1 MTRAQNKI
9 GNVFT
14 NKFLDAFT
22 SRNCSSIIGGNI
34 IIAGSAFCK
43 HFQTIISQVDKEYN
57 VDSFADMLGFY
68 FHEWGELLKQI
79 GDPNAKNVTQEMIT
93 DAAAWNNPP
102 GQEPGIA
109 RLVKLYNEYCARQ
122 KYVLKGH
129 ANTII
134 PLESNSKINEW
145 NKFLD
150 SCHGHIRP
158 SMYNLATTKFF

>member
-1 MTRAQNKI
+1 MQELYVSLKLHNRNATIEQMIVAEARDHTFDCSYRTSQKGDDKFKSNYLLKIEVGRLNFTAIVQFSIGIAKTNPEAKFDLPRYSYLTRAQNKI

-68 FHEWGELLKQI
+68 FHEWGELK
-79 GDPNAKNVTQEMIT
+79 T
-93 DAAAWNNPP
+93 D
-102 GQEPGIA
+102 
-109 RLVKLYNEYCARQ
+109 R
-122 KYVLKGH
+122 
-129 ANTII
+129 
-134 PLESNSKINEW
+134 
-145 NKFLD
+145 
-150 SCHGHIRP
+150 
-158 SMYNLATTKFF
+158 